1 MNQPAKKSNF
11 TFILLSLVIV
21 GGLGF
26 TGFKMLRGGSAPKAT
41 GAPVVEVP
49 RTATPMAEYTRFFKK
64 KQFTLPDE
72 NRSLT
77 YYWFEPAGRP
87 YPPGLNFPL
96 VVILHG
102 APGNAYAAQY
112 LITQKMQLD
121 YPAFILV
128 PMSPAGKI
136 WAVPDKMNGKTVDQK
151 YLDNQSL
158 PDAVALVREAA
169 KTNPVD
175 TSRIYVVGC
184 SDGGGGAYGAATRY
198 SDIFAAAVTI
208 SGLWDPLGGGAL
220 RIATWIVHG
229 ALDAGMPIANT
240 RALAAGA
247 KAAGA
252 PVFFTEIPDMG
263 HECSNPRLYTSALW
277 KWLFANRKKTNAR

>member
-1 MNQPAKKSNF
+1 MSPPPKKNNF
-11 TFILLSLVIV
+11 IVIILSLVII

-26 TGFKMLRGGSAPKAT
+26 AGMKMLRGGSAGNVKT
-41 GAPVVEVP
+41 GGAPVVEVP
-49 RTATPMAEYTRFFKK
+49 RTETPMAQYTRFFKK
-64 KQFTLPDE
+64 KQFTLPED
-72 NRSLT
+72 NRTLT

-87 YPPGLNFPL
+87 YPPGLSFPL

-102 APGNAYAAQY
+102 APGNAYAAEY

-136 WAVPDKMNGKTVDQK
+136 WAVPDTMNGKDVDRK

-158 PDAVALVREAA
+158 PDAVALVRDMA
-169 KTNPVD
+169 KNNPVD
-175 TSRIYVVGC
+175 TSRIYILGC

-198 SDIFAAAVTI
+198 SNIFAAAVPI

-220 RIATWIVHG
+220 RTATWIVHG

-252 PVFFTEIPDMG
+252 PVVFTEIPDMG
-263 HECSNPRLYTSALW
+263 HECSNPRLYTRALW
-277 KWLFANRKKTNAR
+277 QWLFAHRKK